1 MYCNIKC
8 MKILRNFSSL
18 ISDWLGKNCKIGWF
32 CGHPITIKYKIN
44 DYSINLVYFD
54 VCELEKYVEWV
65 FGMDSS

>member
-8 MKILRNFSSL
+8 MKNFEKL
-18 ISDWLGKNCKIGWF
+18 FFVNFRLAKNCKIGWF